1 MSDRIDEKQVR
12 EVAMLGRL
20 ELSDDEVTMFAS
32 QLSEILSY
40 VEKLGELDTEG
51 VEPLAHSLPIK
62 NVFRD
67 DVAGEV
73 LSRSAALAN
82 SPHCDDEFFLV
93 PRILDDNS
101 GA

>member
-1 MSDRIDEKQVR
+1 MSERIDEKQVR

-20 ELSDDEVTMFAS
+20 ELSDEEVATFAA

-40 VEKLGELDTEG
+40 VAKLNELDTDG

-62 NVFRD
+62 NVFRN
-67 DVAGEV
+67 DVPGEV

-93 PRILDDNS
+93 PRILEENGD
-101 GA
+101 A